1 MPSMP
6 KCDMC
11 GAQFFPEGSGW
22 SACAD
27 CLAAEVE
34 LTLLKELRLGPRKP
48 MRRGSATTNECDDS
62 QEAGEARKMA

>member
-1 MPSMP
+1 MP
-6 KCDMC
+6 KCDKC

-34 LTLLKELRLGPRKP
+34 LSLLQQLRLGPRKP
-48 MRRGSATTNECDDS
+48 MRRASATTNESDDTR
-62 QEAGEARKMA
+62 ETGEARETA

>member
-1 MPSMP
+1 MP
-6 KCDMC
+6 KCDSC

-34 LTLLKELRLGPRKP
+34 LTLLRELRLGPRKP
-48 MRRGSATTNECDDS
+48 MRRASATSNERDDT
-62 QEAGEARKMA
+62 QETGESRKTA